1 MAIFHKKLI
10 NAFFIRPFY
19 TMMLGTTTKTFI
31 KNSSLTFLGK
41 KITLDDLQFVDEFY
55 YNSLNHILENDPTD
69 YGMTFQVSFDSFG
82 ETICENLVEN
92 GETIPVTEENKMEY
106 IDKVVYWRF
115 VKRVKVKKLKN
126 SILKDVVKI
135 CFMSR
140 NKWT

>member
-1 MAIFHKKLI
+1 
-10 NAFFIRPFY
+10 
-19 TMMLGTTTKTFI
+19 
-31 KNSSLTFLGK
+31 
-41 KITLDDLQFVDEFY
+41 
-55 YNSLNHILENDPTD
+55 
-69 YGMTFQVSFDSFG
+69 MTFQVSFDSFG

-126 SILKDVVKI
+126 SLSKDLVKI